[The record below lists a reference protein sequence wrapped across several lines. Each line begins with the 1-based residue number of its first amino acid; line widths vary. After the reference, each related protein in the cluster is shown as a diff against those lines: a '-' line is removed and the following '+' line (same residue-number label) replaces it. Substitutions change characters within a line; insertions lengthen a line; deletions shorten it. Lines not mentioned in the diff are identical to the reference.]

1 MEKFRLFAA
10 HRAGTEGL
18 TLTVNVLLE
27 RNSSHGR
34 IYECNVIASML
45 GCRDKY
51 TDKPVPAW
59 FVKQAAV
66 PGRFKYI
73 NTKNSLN
80 VYRKPGSNCPRGNP
94 SRDELKV

>member
-66 PGRFKYI
+66 PGRLKYI
-73 NTKNSLN
+73 NTKKFSQWISQAWLQLPEGQSIE
-80 VYRKPGSNCPRGNP
+80 R
-94 SRDELKV
+94 